1 MTEKV
6 NPQKKEIRLEATL
19 ANLNTV
25 QAFVEEQL
33 EAAMCPIK
41 AQMQIGVAVEEIFVN
56 IAQYAYAPE
65 TGEASVCVELSE
77 DPPAVTIRFA
87 DRGVPYDP
95 LARQDPDITL
105 PAEDRDVGGLG
116 VFMTKQ
122 LTDEISYE
130 YRDGQNV
137 LTMIKRW

>member
-6 NPQKKEIRLEATL
+6 DPLKKEIRLEASL
-19 ANLNTV
+19 ENLDPV
-25 QAFVEEQL
+25 QAFIEERL
-33 EAAMCPIK
+33 EAAGCPIK

-56 IAQYAYAPE
+56 IAQYAYAPGS
-65 TGEASVCVELSE
+65 GEAVVCVESSE
-77 DPPAVTIRFA
+77 EARSVTIRFA

-105 PAEDRDVGGLG
+105 PAEQRDVGGLG
-116 VFMTKQ
+116 VFMTKK
-122 LTDEISYE
+122 LMDEMSYE

-137 LTMIKRW
+137 LTMKKSW